1 MAVIT
6 QSAISKT
13 KDLHPYS
20 QCHNVVALREMWRDI
35 FDPST
40 PTARREQIVCEIRE
54 FLDFGLQIKP
64 GSAASQL
71 HYLGYVDL
79 ESHDRIFGTE
89 KIPESTVVVGIM
101 ARGLNT
107 AGYYYSQLSELSLS
121 QGHLGLI
128 GFSSGM
134 YPHGDSK
141 TFSDGT
147 SMYGKVYVLHEDLEA
162 IMNGNSVTF
171 VDHCPPQTRT
181 TLVAIGR
188 ALIQLG
194 YDKPIFEL
202 DNNGYVREWANYVIR
217 DPTMKLPKRIPIIT
231 EQGPKDHKLLTAASL
246 AARK

>member
-6 QSAISKT
+6 QTAISKT
-13 KDLHPYS
+13 RDPHP
-20 QCHNVVALREMWRDI
+20 CPRLHNVVALREMWRDI
-35 FDPST
+35 FDSNT
-40 PTARREQIVCEIRE
+40 TAARRKEIISEIRE
-54 FLDFGLQIKP
+54 FVDFGRQIKP

-79 ESHDRIFGTE
+79 ESHERVFGTE

-107 AGYYYSQLSELSLS
+107 AGYYYSQLSDMGLS

-134 YPHGDSK
+134 YPHGESK

-147 SMYGKVYVLHEDLEA
+147 SMYGKVYVLHEDLKA
-162 IMNGNSVTF
+162 MMDGNSVTF

-202 DNNGYVREWANYVIR
+202 DNNGYVREWVPYVIR
-217 DPTMKLPKRIPIIT
+217 NPTVKLPKKIPIIT
-231 EQGPKDHKLLTAASL
+231 EQGSKNHKLLTAARL

>member
-6 QSAISKT
+6 QTAISKT
-13 KDLHPYS
+13 RDLHP
-20 QCHNVVALREMWRDI
+20 CPRLHNVVALREMWRDI
-35 FDPST
+35 FDSNT
-40 PTARREQIVCEIRE
+40 TAARRKEIISEIRE
-54 FLDFGLQIKP
+54 FVDFGRQIKP

-79 ESHDRIFGTE
+79 ESHDRVFGTE

-107 AGYYYSQLSELSLS
+107 AGYYYSQLSELGLS
-121 QGHLGLI
+121 QGPLGLI

-134 YPHGDSK
+134 YPHGESK

-162 IMNGNSVTF
+162 MMNGNSVTF
-171 VDHCPPQTRT
+171 VDHCQPQTRT

-188 ALIQLG
+188 ALIQQG
-194 YDKPIFEL
+194 YDGPIFEL

-217 DPTMKLPKRIPIIT
+217 NPTMKLPKKIPIIT
-231 EQGPKDHKLLTAASL
+231 EQGSKDSKLLTAARL